1 MFVLMVPAGMPE
13 LSSDQD
19 VMCIDKTLVLDLGF
33 DDRGQEEARKVFAER
48 RRKSQGT
55 KSRQADDFIHN
66 IKHR

>member
-33 DDRGQEEARKVFAER
+33 DDSGQVPTLL
-48 RRKSQGT
+48 Q
-55 KSRQADDFIHN
+55 N
-66 IKHR
+66 